1 MKSFFDDPL
10 MHFSLDTEAV
20 YSIIVY
26 GRLDGRWSAQ
36 LGLRVDYSTLADNVT
51 LSTLSGSF
59 QDQAALFG
67 VLNGLYGLGFPL
79 LEVTCTTN
87 FPTKQT

>member
-1 MKSFFDDPL
+1 MACCKDDPF
-10 MHFSLDTEAV
+10 HFTLGTEAV
-20 YSIIVY
+20 YRIIVY

-36 LGLRVDYSTLADNVT
+36 LGLNVNYVT
-51 LSTLSGSF
+51 VREKITQSTLSGCF

-79 LEVTCTTN
+79 LSVECIR
-87 FPTKQT
+87 